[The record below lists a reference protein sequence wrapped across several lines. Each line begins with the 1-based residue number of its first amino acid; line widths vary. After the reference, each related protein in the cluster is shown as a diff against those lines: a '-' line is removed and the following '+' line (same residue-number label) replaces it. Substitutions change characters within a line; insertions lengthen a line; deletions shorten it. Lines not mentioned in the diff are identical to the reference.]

1 MPELPEVEKYKQY
14 VDYYALN
21 QKIRTVTIKNTKI
34 LQNTSKHKIE
44 SIIPDQQFIET
55 KRIGKY
61 LFLRLSDDIWL
72 VIHFGMTGNIY
83 YFKNLKQEPTHSRL
97 LIRFTNNNYLSYDC
111 QRLFGFVRLIKNL
124 NKYKSQ
130 IQLGSDALVISK
142 KEFLQ
147 KIDNRTAKIKS
158 VLMNQHVLSG
168 IGNIY
173 ADEIC
178 FQTRIHPA
186 QPINKISIKK
196 IDELYNAIS
205 TVLNTAIYF
214 QADFSK
220 YPKEYIIPHRKKN
233 GICPLN
239 KKHDLKTTKISGRTT
254 YYCPIHQ
261 KKINKRK

>member
-1 MPELPEVEKYKQY
+1 MPELPEVEKYKRY

-21 QKIRTVTIKNTKI
+21 QKIRTVTIRNTKI
-34 LQNTSKHKIE
+34 LQNISKHKFE
-44 SIIPDQQFIET
+44 SILLDQQFIET
-55 KRIGKY
+55 RRIGKY
-61 LFLRLSDDIWL
+61 LFLRLSDDNWL
-72 VIHFGMTGNIY
+72 VFHFGMTGNIY
-83 YFKNLKQEPTHSRL
+83 YFKNLKQEPNHSRL

-124 NKYKSQ
+124 NKYRFQ
-130 IQLGSDALVISK
+130 IQLGSDALFISK

-147 KIDNRTAKIKS
+147 KIDKRTAKVKS
-158 VLMNQHVLSG
+158 VLMNQHFLSG

-186 QPINKISIKK
+186 QPINKISTKK
-196 IDELYNAIS
+196 IDELYNTIS
-205 TVLNTAIYF
+205 TVLNTAIYY

-233 GICPLN
+233 GNCPLN
-239 KKHDLKTTKISGRTT
+239 KKHDLKTIKISGRTT